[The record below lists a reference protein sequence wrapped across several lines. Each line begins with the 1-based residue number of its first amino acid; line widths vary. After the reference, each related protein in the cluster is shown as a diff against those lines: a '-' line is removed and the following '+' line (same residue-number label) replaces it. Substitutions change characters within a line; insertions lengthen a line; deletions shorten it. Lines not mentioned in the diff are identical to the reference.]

1 MCEYVRVKEREKE
14 GGGGGRKRGRE
25 SGNNLRRESK
35 GVIQTFLPSSEQIKE
50 LKDEGV
56 ARECL
61 WVGGCARERA
71 RERERGSN
79 YCNSW
84 I

>member
-14 GGGGGRKRGRE
+14 KEGGGGRERGRE
-25 SGNNLRRESK
+25 SGNNFRRESK

-71 RERERGSN
+71 RERARGSN
-79 YCNSW
+79 F
-84 I
+84 